1 MYGIQKIQ
9 FPVKDSYNG
18 INSTER
24 GNRGHEQLLVGGSA
38 AKFVTNSLEELL
50 YEYTPNAT
58 SDEKVGNFVT
68 AMENLAPV
76 WRPVD
81 YIEEYSS
88 CREKY
93 DVHLLNTYAS
103 ELRHTGHMIMMEG
116 DYVYA
121 LPPLQ
126 TLRTIYTEGS
136 ANLYKSGT
144 NVFVHPF
151 MINKQEMENFKQD
164 YINARIYT
172 ENDFGNLSRN
182 SMLTKKMTQDQL
194 KNMTRLPKLEPLGQ
208 IIGKL
213 DDYGEGCEVHPDD
226 RFVIRWM

>member
-93 DVHLLNTYAS
+93 DVHLLNTYAVNS
-103 ELRHTGHMIMMEG
+103 RISVHFNVMILKYEVYPSLFFHHFHNTRTHFFQYYSRHVCSNALIAQRTQFIRQHSQSDGLRFHLFY
-116 DYVYA
+116 D
-121 LPPLQ
+121 
-126 TLRTIYTEGS
+126 
-136 ANLYKSGT
+136 GT
-144 NVFVHPF
+144 RVRV
-151 MINKQEMENFKQD
+151 
-164 YINARIYT
+164 
-172 ENDFGNLSRN
+172 
-182 SMLTKKMTQDQL
+182 
-194 KNMTRLPKLEPLGQ
+194 
-208 IIGKL
+208 
-213 DDYGEGCEVHPDD
+213 GC
-226 RFVIRWM
+226 